1 MTKRESKAHFEA
13 LRSEITRALNQ
24 ADPIGLIEGGASL
37 DEYSP
42 EIGTILPRLKEA
54 SAKQTLRRIIHEE
67 FSRWF
72 GVAVAGSEECYEEAA
87 KRIWS
92 ILSSESTV

>member
-1 MTKRESKAHFEA
+1 MTKREGKAHFEA
-13 LRSEITRALNQ
+13 LRCEITRALNE
-24 ADPIGLIEGGASL
+24 ADPIGLIEGGAPL
-37 DEYSP
+37 DEYAP

-54 SAKQTLRRIIHEE
+54 STEQTLRRIIHEE

-72 GVAVAGSEECYEEAA
+72 GVDIAGSEERYDQAA

-92 ILSSESTV
+92 VLSSESTV